1 MILQLNP
8 TIDVKTPL
16 GDCEVMFII
25 DYGINTNTVWCG
37 RMPGG
42 EIKHFYSDQIKIYD
56 NPMNEK
62 GWDVNKTNTE
72 FSNDS
77 LIKKELD
84 KDLDIDTPK
93 ENNVGIDLIAK
104 ERLEQLLKYG
114 KTIEYDV
121 YKNSLG
127 ELRMGAIA
135 LLENN
140 RNGFSGFWDKEICD
154 KMCSKN
160 YKERLIIAGALIAA
174 EIDRIIAINKI

>member
-25 DYGINTNTVWCG
+25 DYGINANTVWCG
-37 RMPGG
+37 RMSGG

-62 GWDVNKTNTE
+62 GWDVNKKDTE

-77 LIKKELD
+77 LIKKRF
-84 KDLDIDTPK
+84 DIDTPK
-93 ENNVGIDLIAK
+93 ENNAGIDLIAK
-104 ERLEQLLKYG
+104 ERLEQLLKHG

-121 YKNSLG
+121 EKNNLG
-127 ELRMGAIA
+127 ELCMGAIA

-140 RNGFSGFWDKEICD
+140 KNGFSRFWNKEICD
-154 KMCSKN
+154 KMYSKS
-160 YKERLIIAGALIAA
+160 YKDRLIIAGAFIAA
-174 EIDRIIAINKI
+174 EIDRVMAINKFQSVL